1 MDRLVLYTLVL
12 GKVVEV
18 LDLKVV
24 QFAFLIEDHLEVET
38 LNFITI
44 VLLLSVVSISIIEFY
59 GLIMLR
65 RDLYF
70 V

>member
-1 MDRLVLYTLVL
+1 MDRFVLYTLVL

>member
-1 MDRLVLYTLVL
+1 MDRLVFYTLVL
-12 GKVVEV
+12 SEVVEV